1 MNNKVFTQESIF
13 ELETAMKN
21 TKNVRMYKRY
31 SVVLKH
37 FQGLS
42 NKTIAQIECLEEHT
56 VGIYIKNYFYFFY
69 SIFR

>member
-1 MNNKVFTQESIF
+1 MNTKVFNQESIF

-21 TKNVRMYKRY
+21 TKSVRMYKRY

-42 NKTIAQIECLEEHT
+42 NKTIAQI
-56 VGIYIKNYFYFFY
+56 
-69 SIFR
+69 

>member
-1 MNNKVFTQESIF
+1 MNNKDFIQELIS

-42 NKTIAQIECLEEHT
+42 NKTIVKIECLEEHT
-56 VGIYIKNYFYFFY
+56 ILWEITLEITKIRG
-69 SIFR
+69 